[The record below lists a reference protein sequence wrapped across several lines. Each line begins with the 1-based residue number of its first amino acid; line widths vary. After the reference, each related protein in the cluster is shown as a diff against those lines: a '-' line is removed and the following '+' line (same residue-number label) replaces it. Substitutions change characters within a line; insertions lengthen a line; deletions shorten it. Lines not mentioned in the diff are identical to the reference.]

1 MDRVRFA
8 VEPVPAEGGG
18 GFQVLLLVN
27 DVEMTKA
34 GAGLGMDP
42 YDVLVPDNKF
52 LPVPGGRTFGVARC
66 TCGVYGCGST
76 DLTVTSSDDVV
87 RWEWSLEVPVDHAFS
102 FARGEYLAE
111 VERLAGD
118 HSWETPER
126 TAGRLVWAGLDA
138 ARLRADGLGLSWL
151 GNAWD
156 APDHFRVCLDF
167 DNAYQIFLRFPWGDD
182 SPQDLALRVLATL
195 HAPDAPSGWQASW
208 HGIARAQRDVPPRIA
223 GGTWTK
229 ERLFPR

>member
-1 MDRVRFA
+1 MDHIRFA
-8 VEPVPAEGGG
+8 VESVPDEGGG
-18 GFQVLLLVN
+18 GFQVLVFVN
-27 DVEMTKA
+27 EVEMTKS

-76 DLTVTSSDDVV
+76 DVTVTSSGDVIT
-87 RWEWSLEVPVDHAFS
+87 WKWSLEVPMDHPVS

-111 VERLAGD
+111 VERLSGD

-138 ARLRADGLGLSWL
+138 ARLRAEGLGLSWL
-151 GNAWD
+151 GNAWS
-156 APDHFRVCLDF
+156 APNDFRVCLNF
-167 DNAYQIFLRFPWGDD
+167 ENAYQVFLRIPWGDD
-182 SPQDLALRVLATL
+182 SPLELALRVLATL
-195 HAPDAPSGWQASW
+195 HAPDGPKGWRASW
-208 HGIARAQRDVPPRIA
+208 HGIAPAQRNTPPRIA
-223 GGTWTK
+223 GRDWTQ
-229 ERLFPR
+229 ERLFSR